1 LGFRLQAVRLD
12 NPDRPPEGGTPN
24 DRRNENQPRRNE
36 EHEDTLCSFFVFF
49 VSSWLI
55 FVGGKMSFLT
65 NLQEIRER
73 ARQQIDDGAVTK
85 DYRLNREQAIS
96 VLNEAL
102 ATEIVCVLRYR
113 FHYYMATGIHSQ
125 AIKDE
130 FLEHA
135 NDEQEHASRIA
146 ERIKQLGGKPEMN
159 PAFVSQM
166 SHSEYKEG
174 VSLTDMIREDLI
186 AERIAIETYREIVKY
201 FGEKDPTS
209 RIMMEE
215 ILAKEEEHADE
226 MADLLF
232 ATEPQTGEPVRSL
245 YFKDEIPNVADAGS
259 VAEPAQPEGK
269 HHRSK
274 TAAKRG

>member
-1 LGFRLQAVRLD
+1 
-12 NPDRPPEGGTPN
+12 
-24 DRRNENQPRRNE
+24 
-36 EHEDTLCSFFVFF
+36 
-49 VSSWLI
+49 
-55 FVGGKMSFLT
+55 MSFLT

-73 ARQQIDDGAVTK
+73 ARQHIDDGAVTK

-102 ATEIVCVLRYR
+102 ATEIVCVLRYS
-113 FHYYMATGIHSQ
+113 FHYYMATGIHSE

-135 NDEQEHASRIA
+135 NDEQEHANRIA

-159 PAFVSQM
+159 PASVAKM

-186 AERIAIETYREIVKY
+186 AERIAIETYREIVKF

-245 YFKDEIPNVADAGS
+245 YFKDELPNVEDLGT
-259 VAEPAQPEGK
+259 VAEPAPPEGK
-269 HHRSK
+269 HQRSK
-274 TAAKRG
+274 TATKRG